1 MNRKRRA
8 LRRSKTLGLDSEAQ
22 AATRPSRLA
31 RLVRKLKYPFTR
43 QFWEDRFESSDD
55 ETLVDGRVLCY
66 SYLEVGVIETIA
78 SYVSLCCTVRA
89 TNTQLL
95 GCWDTFL
102 SFTGK
107 AFRRMISERHKK
119 MAVD

>member
-31 RLVRKLKYPFTR
+31 RLIRKLKSPFTR

-55 ETLVDGRVLCY
+55 ETLVDGRVLSY

-78 SYVSLCCTVRA
+78 S
-89 TNTQLL
+89 
-95 GCWDTFL
+95 
-102 SFTGK
+102 
-107 AFRRMISERHKK
+107 
-119 MAVD
+119 